1 MVRHNPSSMSEDGY
15 LSVVE
20 PMVTDP
26 VEESEA
32 LSERL
37 RAQLESS
44 ERLNEYYNAVVA
56 ELRASL
62 ELIEEGDQAS

>member
-1 MVRHNPSSMSEDGY
+1 MSDDEL
-15 LSVVE
+15 LSVAE
-20 PMVTDP
+20 PITP
-26 VEESEA
+26 ALAESIER
-32 LSERL
+32 SEIL

-62 ELIEEGDQAS
+62 EQIEAEDRAS